1 MRQKKKKSRLQKRLF
16 EGKNDLIKSLAGD
29 PEKTKLF
36 LSLPEA
42 IPFMANLKKK
52 QTIFNFLTL

>member
-36 LSLPEA
+36 S
-42 IPFMANLKKK
+42 FF
-52 QTIFNFLTL
+52 TRSYTVYG